1 VSRGSVCLYINLHIH
16 VYVYIF
22 RYSHICIHIH
32 TERCKKDGVEVR
44 GCPATVKALQCRAI
58 EKEADWATE
67 YSDKIAACKVVNDVE
82 EAIQHIN
89 RYVWSNMYL
98 SLSLSVC
105 VRVCVLFIYIYI
117 HKYIPNRF
125 GSRHTDV
132 IVTEDAKVAA
142 HFQSQVDAA
151 GVYWNCSRY

>member
-1 VSRGSVCLYINLHIH
+1 MLTYIH
-16 VYVYIF
+16 
-22 RYSHICIHIH
+22 HIH

-89 RYVWSNMYL
+89 RYICSNMYL
-98 SLSLSVC
+98 SLSLC
-105 VRVCVLFIYIYI
+105 VCVLYT
-117 HKYIPNRF
+117 
-125 GSRHTDV
+125 HTH
-132 IVTEDAKVAA
+132 THTK
-142 HFQSQVDAA
+142 QVRVLAQ
-151 GVYWNCSRY
+151 G